1 MSDTNEVVP
10 LDTLCKIYVKMR
22 NKISELNKEIA
33 QIEEQKEQIS
43 IAMRDQLKS
52 LGIQSVRTDHGTVTV
67 VKKTR
72 FYTQDWDSFKQF
84 VLENQAVDLLERR
97 IAQTNMTQFLEENP
111 GLVPPGLN
119 AESKFDVS
127 VRKPTTK

>member
-1 MSDTNEVVP
+1 MDNNDNVSI
-10 LDTLCKIYVKMR
+10 DTLCKIYMKMR
-22 NKISELNKEIA
+22 TKISELNAEVAK
-33 QIEEQKEQIS
+33 IEEQKEQVS

-52 LGIQSVRTDHGTVTV
+52 LGINSVRTDHGTVTM
-67 VKKTR
+67 VKKTAY
-72 FYTQDWDSFKQF
+72 YTQDWDSFKNF

-97 IAQTNMTQFLEENP
+97 IAQRNMTQFLEENP

-127 VRKPTTK
+127 VRKPTAK

>member
-1 MSDTNEVVP
+1 MDNNDNVS
-10 LDTLCKIYVKMR
+10 LDTLCKIYMKMR
-22 NKISELNKEIA
+22 TKISELNAEIA
-33 QIEEQKEQIS
+33 KIDEQKEQVS

-52 LGIQSVRTDHGTVTV
+52 LGIQSVRTDHGTVTML
-67 VKKTR
+67 KKTVY
-72 FYTQDWDSFKQF
+72 YTQDWDSFKQF

-97 IAQTNMTQFLEENP
+97 IAQKNMTQFLEENP

-127 VRKPTTK
+127 VRKPTAK

>member
-1 MSDTNEVVP
+1 MDNNESVSI
-10 LDTLCKIYVKMR
+10 DTLCKIYMKMR
-22 NKISELNKEIA
+22 AKISELDA
-33 QIEEQKEQIS
+33 QIATIKEQQEQVS
-43 IAMRDQLKS
+43 TAMRDKMKE
-52 LGIQSVRTDHGTVTV
+52 LGVNSVRTDHGTVTML
-67 VKKTR
+67 KKTR
-72 FYTQDWDSFKQF
+72 YYTQDWDSFKNF

-127 VRKPTTK
+127 VRKPTK

>member
-1 MSDTNEVVP
+1 MDNNEPVSI
-10 LDTLCKIYVKMR
+10 DTLCKIYMKMR
-22 NKISELNKEIA
+22 AKVSELDA
-33 QIEEQKEQIS
+33 QIATIKEQQEQVS
-43 IAMRDQLKS
+43 TAMRDKMKE
-52 LGIQSVRTDHGTVTV
+52 LGVNSVRTDHGTVTML
-67 VKKTR
+67 KKTR
-72 FYTQDWDSFKQF
+72 YYTQDWDSFKNF

-127 VRKPTTK
+127 VRKPTK

>member
-1 MSDTNEVVP
+1 MDNTNPVSI
-10 LDTLCKIYVKMR
+10 DTLCKIYMKMR
-22 NKISELNKEIA
+22 SKISELNSEIA
-33 QIEEQKEQIS
+33 KIEDQKEQVS

-52 LGIQSVRTDHGTVTV
+52 LGVQSVRTEHGTVTMT
-67 VKKTR
+67 KKTAY
-72 FYTQDWDSFKQF
+72 YTQDWDSFKQF

-97 IAQTNMTQFLEENP
+97 IAQRNMTQFLEENP